1 MLDSLTSNRRNK
13 RNAVLIIYTIDG
25 KLIVDKE
32 PNTEAGLLTSKRY
45 KRVYGLTDP
54 LPVMKHRRGSTGRQP
69 VTLGGRRGWVKC
81 GQENLYRDDNENR
94 SRLLD
99 EQRRFNESL
108 LHVWNNGMVRNAESV
123 SEDSMPWIDKF
134 LPPLTWTGIA
144 SLAFALAIAG
154 IRSVS

>member
-13 RNAVLIIYTIDG
+13 RNAILVIYTIDG

-32 PNTEAGLLTSKRY
+32 PNTDAGLLTSKRY

-54 LPVMKHRRGSTGRQP
+54 LPVMKHRRGAIGRQP

-81 GQENLYRDDNENR
+81 GQDNLYRDESETR
-94 SRLLD
+94 SRVLI
-99 EQRRFNESL
+99 EQRRFNDSL
-108 LHVWNNGMVRNAESV
+108 LHVWNNGMVANAENV
-123 SEDSMPWIDKF
+123 SEDKAPWLDKL
-134 LPPLTWTGIA
+134 LPPVTWAGIGV
-144 SLAFALAIAG
+144 LVFAFAIAG